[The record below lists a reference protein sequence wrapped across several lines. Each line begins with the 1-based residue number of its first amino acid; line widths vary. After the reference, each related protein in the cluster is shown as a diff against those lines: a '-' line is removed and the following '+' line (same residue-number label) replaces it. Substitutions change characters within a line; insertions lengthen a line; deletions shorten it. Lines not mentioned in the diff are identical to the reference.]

1 MKTCCEGGPMTAG
14 CHHDHCTG
22 PIETKVVEITE
33 KEFELIEKLKKIW
46 FHSSERSGSFFICG
60 EGGEHDQNGLP
71 DIILVCPHH
80 GINTT
85 AIYEKK
91 TVGRSGQ

>member
-1 MKTCCEGGPMTAG
+1 MTAG

-22 PIETKVVEITE
+22 PRETKLVEITDE
-33 KEFELIEKLKKIW
+33 EYALFQKLASVW
-46 FHSSERSGSFFICG
+46 YHSEAEITGAFFICG
-60 EGGEHDQNGLP
+60 RAGEEDEMGLP
-71 DIILVCPHH
+71 DAILVCPQM
-80 GINTT
+80 GSNIT

>member
-1 MKTCCEGGPMTAG
+1 MRVCCEGGLMTAG

-22 PIETKVVEITE
+22 PRETKMVEITE
-33 KEFELIEKLKKIW
+33 KEFEVFERLKKIW

-60 EGGEHDQNGLP
+60 EGGDHDQNGLP
-71 DIILVCPHH
+71 DIILVCPHY

-91 TVGRSGQ
+91 HVGRSGQ

>member
-1 MKTCCEGGPMTAG
+1 MRVCCEGGPMTAG

-22 PIETKVVEITE
+22 PRETKMVEITE
-33 KEFELIEKLKKIW
+33 KEFEVFERLKKIW

-60 EGGEHDQNGLP
+60 EAGEHDEMGLP
-71 DIILVCPHH
+71 DAILVCPQM
-80 GINTT
+80 GSNIT

-91 TVGRSGQ
+91 HVGRSGQ

>member
-1 MKTCCEGGPMTAG
+1 MRVCCEGGPMTAG

-22 PIETKVVEITE
+22 PRETKMVEITE
-33 KEFELIEKLKKIW
+33 KEFELFERLKKIW

-60 EGGEHDQNGLP
+60 EGGDHDQNGLP
-71 DIILVCPHH
+71 DIILVCPHY

-91 TVGRSGQ
+91 HVGRSGQ

>member
-1 MKTCCEGGPMTAG
+1 MRVCCEGGPMTAG

-22 PIETKVVEITE
+22 PRETKMVEITE
-33 KEFELIEKLKKIW
+33 KEFEVFERLKKIW

-60 EGGEHDQNGLP
+60 EGGDHDQNGLP
-71 DIILVCPHH
+71 DIILVCPHY

-91 TVGRSGQ
+91 HVGRSGQ